1 MGGYIMKKLLSL
13 VMVLT
18 LVVFSFA
25 AGHIDLAD
33 GEYRAERLEPSHGWV
48 DFVELTVE
56 NGKFTDV
63 VLDAYNAEDGSLKS
77 EDEGYADRMGMDPAE
92 FFATLA
98 DDLEEKQH
106 INEVDTV
113 TGATSSS
120 NNFRALVK
128 AIIDRGVE
136 GSTIIVNL
144 SAYNKADGT
153 YRAER
158 ANPSHGWT
166 DFVELTFKN
175 GKITKAVADAF
186 NADGELKTDDE
197 GYADRMGMDPA
208 KFFATLA
215 DRLKNA
221 DRPADV
227 DTVTGATS
235 SSNAVRFLAHA
246 IMHRGVAG
254 ETITVN
260 FSNYSA
266 ADLADGE
273 YRAEKAEASHGWTD
287 FLEITVKNGIIVK
300 AYADAYNADGVL
312 KTDDPNYGERM
323 GYEPT
328 RFFGTLS
335 YRVIAEQ
342 SASEVDTFTG
352 ATSSSNAVRT
362 LLAAIIENGEAGK
375 TIKVK

>member
-1 MGGYIMKKLLSL
+1 MKKLLSL
-13 VMVLT
+13 VMVLS
-18 LVVFSFA
+18 LVLVSFA

-56 NGKFTDV
+56 DGKFTDV
-63 VLDAYNAEDGSLKS
+63 VLDAYNAEDNSLKS

-98 DDLEEKQH
+98 NDLEDTQH

-120 NNFRALVK
+120 DNFRALVK
-128 AIIDRGVE
+128 AIMDRGVE
-136 GSTIIVNL
+136 GSTIVVNL
-144 SAYNKADGT
+144 SAYNMADGE

-166 DFVELTFKN
+166 DFVEITVKN

-186 NADGELKTDDE
+186 NADGDLKTEDE

-208 KFFATLA
+208 NFFGTLE
-215 DRLKNA
+215 DRLENA
-221 DRPADV
+221 DKPSDV

-246 IMHRGVAG
+246 IMHRGTPG

-260 FSNYSA
+260 FSNYA
-266 ADLADGE
+266 ASGLDDGE
-273 YRAEKAEASHGWTD
+273 YRAEMSEASHGWTD

-300 AYADAYNADGVL
+300 AYADAYNADGNL

-323 GYEPT
+323 GMEPS
-328 RFFGTLS
+328 RFFGVLS

-342 SASEVDTFTG
+342 SVEEIDTVTG
-352 ATSSSNAVRT
+352 ATSSSNSVRT
-362 LLAAIIENGEAGK
+362 LLGGIIENGEAGE

>member
-1 MGGYIMKKLLSL
+1 
-13 VMVLT
+13 MVLT

-77 EDEGYADRMGMDPAE
+77 E
-92 FFATLA
+92 
-98 DDLEEKQH
+98 
-106 INEVDTV
+106 
-113 TGATSSS
+113 
-120 NNFRALVK
+120 
-128 AIIDRGVE
+128 
-136 GSTIIVNL
+136 
-144 SAYNKADGT
+144 
-153 YRAER
+153 
-158 ANPSHGWT
+158 
-166 DFVELTFKN
+166 
-175 GKITKAVADAF
+175 
-186 NADGELKTDDE
+186 DE